1 MSMAPTTAT
10 DFAGLKSKNDI
21 TDFQAKNEQ
30 QFSGVIEGIAKLQT
44 DGIKKQEFNF
54 ASLLGGDITQIN
66 SDQRAEELA
75 LGVSNSA
82 PAKTI
87 NKSTVDVQHNLA
99 KSDIFSEQ
107 DVKIMLAADATSLP
121 INSPQSNS

>member
-1 MSMAPTTAT
+1 MSMAATTAT

-30 QFSGVIEGIAKLQT
+30 QFSGVVEGIAKLQT

-54 ASLLGGDITQIN
+54 ASLLGGDTTQIN